1 MAYIQS
7 MTCCVD
13 QALMCACE
21 SYAGCR
27 DGESRGY
34 DRSRGCVMVSSEK
47 AVAARDDW
55 NGVSLGSSG
64 DICNEYPKSNSAD
77 TCEERNRCGPL
88 GPDTGSIRNSMGGR
102 LCVLV
107 LGLGVRASSYEEMVV
122 WLLRLLSYLGGV
134 RGGTFRPSTR
144 ARNNR
149 PDLPTQNCPWRRLL
163 LLLHS
168 RSHPRNQCRRSPSP
182 PRPAKRVA
190 WQPSWPR
197 GMKQHPSYAGTSL
210 LLPPPEA

>member
-122 WLLRLLSYLGGV
+122 WLLRLLSYLGGCQ
-134 RGGTFRPSTR
+134 RWYFSSFHTCSQQQTR
-144 ARNNR
+144 LT
-149 PDLPTQNCPWRRLL
+149 DSKLPL
-163 LLLHS
+163 
-168 RSHPRNQCRRSPSP
+168 
-182 PRPAKRVA
+182 AEA
-190 WQPSWPR
+190 
-197 GMKQHPSYAGTSL
+197 
-210 LLPPPEA
+210 PPPPP